1 MAGDSAGADEVD
13 DERDVEEVAE
23 GREVAHLDLE
33 DAAEA
38 VHVTARLNVWR
49 SGFFIGSCDVRSLGL
64 EAQSRI
70 RHMASGR
77 ECVRLV

>member
-1 MAGDSAGADEVD
+1 LAGDSAGADEVD

-38 VHVTARLNVWR
+38 VHVTRR
-49 SGFFIGSCDVRSLGL
+49 
-64 EAQSRI
+64 
-70 RHMASGR
+70 
-77 ECVRLV
+77 